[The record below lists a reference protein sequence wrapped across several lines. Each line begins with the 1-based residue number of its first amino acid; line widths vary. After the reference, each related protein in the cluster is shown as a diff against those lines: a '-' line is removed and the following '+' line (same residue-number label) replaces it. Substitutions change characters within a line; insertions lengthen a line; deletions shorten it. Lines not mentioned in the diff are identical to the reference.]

1 MMGTRYVER
10 NISDAINRMQSYERH
25 QQKLME
31 IRYVVN
37 RKKKLGGGTNSNIVN
52 TIDEEL
58 IENIQYNRSK
68 ANEFHEGEKNSAIKK

>member
-1 MMGTRYVER
+1 
-10 NISDAINRMQSYERH
+10 
-25 QQKLME
+25 ME

-37 RKKKLGGGTNSNIVN
+37 RKKKLGGATNCNIVN

-68 ANEFHEGEKNSAIKK
+68 AIEFHEGGKILLSLIFIHQNTYNRKEQRHKKVE

>member
-1 MMGTRYVER
+1 
-10 NISDAINRMQSYERH
+10 
-25 QQKLME
+25 ME

-68 ANEFHEGEKNSAIKK
+68 ANEFHEGGKILFILIFDHQNTYNRKEQRHQKVE